1 MDLFGN
7 KRKQLRRELSE
18 LQAKH
23 ESLAN
28 RAGERQDRIAELERV
43 IDDLKGEV
51 HSRRQRGAPASEISA
66 AEAALRDAQAIHSD
80 STR

>member
-7 KRKQLRRELSE
+7 KRRQLRQELS
-18 LQAKH
+18 KI
-23 ESLAN
+23 SN
-28 RAGERQDRIAELERV
+28 RAAERQDKIAELERV
-43 IDDLKGEV
+43 IEDLKAEV
-51 HSRRQRGAPASEISA
+51 HSRSRRGATSSEVSA

>member
-7 KRKQLRRELSE
+7 KRNQLRRELRD
-18 LQAKH
+18 LRAKH
-23 ESLAN
+23 ESASN
-28 RAGERQDRIAELERV
+28 RAAERQDRVVELERI
-43 IDDLKGEV
+43 IDDLKAEV

-66 AEAALRDAQAIHSD
+66 AEAALQDAQAIHSE

>member
-7 KRKQLRRELSE
+7 KRKQLRQELS
-18 LQAKH
+18 KV
-23 ESLAN
+23 SN
-28 RAGERQDRIAELERV
+28 RAAERQDKIAELERV
-43 IDDLKGEV
+43 IDDLKAEV
-51 HSRRQRGAPASEISA
+51 HSRRRSGASSSEVSA